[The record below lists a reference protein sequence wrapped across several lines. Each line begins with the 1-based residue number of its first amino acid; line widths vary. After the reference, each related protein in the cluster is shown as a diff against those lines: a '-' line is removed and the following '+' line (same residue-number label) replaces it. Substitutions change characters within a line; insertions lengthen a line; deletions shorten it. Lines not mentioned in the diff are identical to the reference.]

1 MKKINEGELFGHL
14 HSFLKDKGIELK
26 PGPYSQRIEK
36 GCSLLSSA
44 LNAGQKGL
52 KRAQEEAAKTLEE
65 MRQVIHESTAPKPPS
80 APPKPK
86 PEAKK
91 AKAQAKAKTNTKGPA
106 PKTTPKSSAERA
118 KRKGK

>member
-14 HSFLKDKGIELK
+14 NSFLKDKGIELK

-52 KRAQEEAAKTLEE
+52 KRAQEEAVKTIEE
-65 MRQVIHESTAPKPPS
+65 MRQVIHESTAPKPPP
-80 APPKPK
+80 AAKTKAKPQ
-86 PEAKK
+86 AK
-91 AKAQAKAKTNTKGPA
+91 AKAQAKAKPSAKGPA
-106 PKTTPKSSAERA
+106 PKTAPGRTA
-118 KRKGK
+118 RKAR

>member
-14 HSFLKDKGIELK
+14 HSFLKDKGIDLK

-52 KRAQEEAAKTLEE
+52 KRAQEEAVKTIEE
-65 MRQVIHESTAPKPPS
+65 MRQVIHESTAPKPPP
-80 APPKPK
+80 AAKPK

-91 AKAQAKAKTNTKGPA
+91 TKAHAKAKPKAKGPA
-106 PKTTPKSSAERA
+106 PKTAPGRTA
-118 KRKGK
+118 RKAR